1 MKGLSVFN
9 KLIFVL
15 NLVFV
20 ILLLAACAV
29 PFLSVHFLP
38 YLSFLSLI
46 VPALVLVNIFFF
58 LCWAVQGKKQ
68 FIPSLSVL
76 ILGYFILGS
85 FVKLNFGK
93 EPTDKN
99 DLKVMSYNVR
109 KFNEMGW
116 LQRDSIF
123 GSIEQLIKRENPDI
137 LCFQE
142 VSISMGNKF
151 LDYPYH
157 YLMKIPTGEKV
168 HLGVF
173 SKYPIVASETINYP
187 NSINNGS
194 YVDIDVQGD
203 TLRVFNVHMQSFGI
217 TPGTGVLRSKS
228 SKYLIK
234 RVVNAFKQQEDQ
246 ARMVRELIDASPY
259 KTLLCGDFNNTQ
271 FSKIYGILKGDM
283 NDSFLEAGS
292 GYGRTFK
299 FFWIPL
305 RIDFILSDEH
315 FEVIDHQ
322 NFDEKL
328 SDHYPITATFRMRD

>member
-1 MKGLSVFN
+1 M
-9 KLIFVL
+9 L
-15 NLVFV
+15 NLIFV
-20 ILLLAACAV
+20 ILLMAACAV
-29 PFLSVHFLP
+29 PYLSVHFFP
-38 YLSFLSLI
+38 YLSFLSLV
-46 VPALVLVNIFFF
+46 VPALVLVNILFFI
-58 LCWAVQGKKQ
+58 CWAVQGKKQ
-68 FIPSLSVL
+68 MIPSLAVL
-76 ILGYFILGS
+76 IIGYFILGS
-85 FVKLNFGK
+85 FVKLGLGEAPSAK
-93 EPTDKN
+93 D

-109 KFNEMGW
+109 KFNEKGW

-123 GSIEQLIKRENPDI
+123 GSIERLAQKVDPDI
-137 LCFQE
+137 ICFQE
-142 VSISMGNKF
+142 VSISMGEKF
-151 LDYPYH
+151 LDYPHH
-157 YLMKIPTGEKV
+157 YLMKIPTGDKV

-173 SKYPIVASETINYP
+173 SKFPIVASETINFP

-194 YVDIDVQGD
+194 YVDIDVKGD

-228 SKYLIK
+228 SEYLIK
-234 RVVNAFKQQEDQ
+234 RVVSAFKQQEDQ
-246 ARMVRELIDASPY
+246 ARMVRKLMDASPY

-271 FSKIYGILKGDM
+271 FSKTYGILKGDM

-299 FFWIPL
+299 FFMIPL

-322 NFDEKL
+322 NFDVKL